1 MSLPYHPEANEE
13 LEQAIR
19 DYAKVDPELADSLID
34 AVLRAE
40 DEIVEEPLR
49 YPVAEDAPVGFEVRY
64 RLLKKFKF
72 RLVYVVD
79 EGQVQVVAF
88 AHLRKRPAYWHN
100 RI

>member
-1 MSLPYHPEANEE
+1 MILPYHPEANEE

-19 DYAKVDPELADSLID
+19 DLATADPELADNLID

-40 DEIVEEPLR
+40 DEIIEGPLR

-64 RLLKKFKF
+64 RLLKKFKY
-72 RLVYVVD
+72 RLVYIAD
-79 EGQVQVVAF
+79 AGAAQVVAF
-88 AHLRKRPAYWHN
+88 AHLRRRPGYWHD